1 MIDYKFYYW
10 GPLLFHTQI
19 KPKELATIKKLCKK
33 DLSKSH
39 VKSLAGDIK
48 DEYLIDKNK
57 LNNILIPYIDAF
69 KKAHQHWYN
78 EPVSDLKVITSWVN
92 YMKPGDYNPLH
103 THDNCD
109 FSGVLYVDIP
119 KQLQQEIK
127 EYEGTTKGPGAI
139 TFMYGEGNSQ
149 VIGSKEAIPVN
160 GDLYMFPHNLRHI
173 VNPHKSK
180 CERVSLGIN
189 FAIKG
194 GIHDK

>member
-1 MIDYKFYYW
+1 MINYLFYYW

-39 VKSLAGDIK
+39 VKNLAGDIK

-78 EPVSDLKVITSWVN
+78 KPVPDLKVVTAWVN
-92 YMKPGDYNPLH
+92 YMKPG
-103 THDNCD
+103 
-109 FSGVLYVDIP
+109 
-119 KQLQQEIK
+119 

-139 TFMYGEGNSQ
+139 TFMYGEENGQ
-149 VIGSKEAIPVN
+149 AITTKESVPVN
-160 GDLYMFPHNLRHI
+160 GDFFMFPHNLRHM

-189 FAIKG
+189 FAVKG
-194 GIHDK
+194 GIYDK